1 MRNLYLTAVLSFAV
15 SGNALAD
22 YEEARELSIDTRGI
36 DMLNVEAGAGS
47 LDIVGV
53 SGTSEITVTATINI
67 PGRNDERAREKIETD
82 MTLTLENDS
91 DTATLKA
98 YFDQGM
104 WRFGDNA
111 SIALEV
117 RVPESLHL
125 VVEDGSGSAEI
136 SNVKGDISVDD
147 GSGSLELVDVGG
159 NVDVDDGSGTISI
172 RGVGGDLTINDGS
185 GSISVRGVAG
195 SVTVD
200 DGSGSIDVSDVEED
214 LIIVDDGSGGLD
226 FDNIGGRV
234 EKES

>member
-1 MRNLYLTAVLSFAV
+1 MRKLFLTTVLSLAV
-15 SGNALAD
+15 SGIALAD
-22 YEEARELSIDTRGI
+22 YEEVRELSIDTRGI
-36 DMLNVEAGAGS
+36 DMLNVESGAGS

-53 SGTSEITVTATINI
+53 SGTNEITVTATIQI
-67 PGRNDERAREKIETD
+67 SGRSDERAREKIQED
-82 MTLTLENDS
+82 MTLSLETDS
-91 DTATLKA
+91 DTAMLKA
-98 YFDQGM
+98 YFDNGM
-104 WRFGDNA
+104 WGFGNSS

-125 VVEDGSGSAEI
+125 VVDDGSGSADI

-159 NVDVDDGSGTISI
+159 NVDVDDGSGTLSI

-185 GSISVRGVAG
+185 GSIRVRGVAG

-214 LIIVDDGSGGLD
+214 LIIVDDGSGSLD

-234 EKES
+234 ELES